1 MKPLFLAI
9 ALVFAVTG
17 CKSSPNAIAYKTTAV
32 TVATVDTAM
41 QAWGTY
47 VRAERA
53 RVATLAPDAAVVP
66 AAQLAVIEGK
76 VRVGFA
82 EYQKA
87 VFLAN
92 TGLSVAD
99 GSPVSPAV
107 AAAAASLI
115 QTIYATIQH

>member
-1 MKPLFLAI
+1 MKILFLAI
-9 ALVFAVTG
+9 ALVFASTG
-17 CKSSPNAIAYKTTAV
+17 CKSTPNAIAYKTAAV